1 MIKYNLLCKK
11 CNLSF
16 DSWFAS
22 SKEFDKLKKKK
33 LINCH
38 GCGSLKVEKNLMAPK
53 LISKTLTEEIE
64 KKDIQKYQKIRKKIN
79 EYQKFIKSNFD
90 YVGENFAYEARSIHY
105 NNKKKNKGIYGTA
118 SKKDLKELKEEGI
131 DTQLIPWVENE
142 NN

>member
-11 CNLSF
+11 CDLIF

-33 LINCH
+33 LINCRS
-38 GCGSLKVEKNLMAPK
+38 CGSLKVEKNLMAPK
-53 LISKTLTEEIE
+53 LINKTLEYRDE
-64 KKDIQKYQKIRKKIN
+64 KKDLLKYQKIKKKIN
-79 EYQKFIKSNFD
+79 EYQKFIKNNFD

-105 NNKKKNKGIYGTA
+105 NNKKRDKGIYGTV
-118 SKKDLKELKEEGI
+118 SKKDIKELKEEGI